1 MRTFFLACYH
11 PNTLIKAM
19 LFMEPLNHWKNQQS
33 SWRWLLGYALVVIGI
48 SLLLYFYHEAY
59 HGFREALRFF
69 SSRTRVSAYI
79 ASFGLYAPPVFV
91 GLQFLQV
98 AIAPIPGELAGFI
111 GGYIFG
117 TIAGFIYSTIG
128 LTLGSWVAFMISR
141 RFGLP
146 LVRRFVGKET
156 MDKFDYLMEHQGALF
171 SFIFFLIPGLP
182 KDSLCY
188 LLGLSPMHVVTFL
201 VVSTIGRI
209 PGTLL
214 LSMQGEAIRAEHY
227 RAFFVI
233 LGLGLTAIVLALIY
247 RDRIEHW
254 LKHSKH
260 PNLRLR
266 RKKQQ

>member
-1 MRTFFLACYH
+1 MNS
-11 PNTLIKAM
+11 PNHR
-19 LFMEPLNHWKNQQS
+19 ENQQS
-33 SWRWLLGYALVVIGI
+33 SWKWNLGYALVLIGI
-48 SLLLYFYHEAY
+48 SLLLCFYHEAY

-69 SSRTRVSAYI
+69 SSRTRVSTYI
-79 ASFGLYAPPVFV
+79 ASFGPYAPLVFI
-91 GLQFLQV
+91 GLQYLQV
-98 AIAPIPGELAGFI
+98 MVAPVPGELTGFV
-111 GGYIFG
+111 GGYLFG
-117 TIAGFIYSTIG
+117 TGAGFIYSTIG
-128 LTLGSWVAFMISR
+128 LILGSWVAFMISR
-141 RFGLP
+141 WFGLP

-188 LLGLSPMHVVTFL
+188 LLGLSPMHVLTFL

-214 LSMQGEAIRAEHY
+214 LSMQGEAVRAEHY

-247 RDRIEHW
+247 RDKIEHW
-254 LKHSKH
+254 LKQKKH
-260 PNLRLR
+260 LQIPLGRR
-266 RKKQQ
+266 RKQ